1 MVNEWLL
8 QINNDTLVGHLAL
21 DLGKAFDVLPHDILI
36 EKLALYGCAKLTLLR
51 FHSYLT
57 YRTQQVIV
65 TNISSDICNNKHGVP
80 QGSISGSL
88 MFILFIN
95 DLSLHVKYCQIYKYA
110 DGTHLCAFGDTTLD
124 LQNIII

>member
-8 QINNDTLVGHLAL
+8 QINNDTLVGHMIFLL
-21 DLGKAFDVLPHDILI
+21 KNWPF
-36 EKLALYGCAKLTLLR
+36 YGCAELTLLW
-51 FHSYLT
+51 FQSYLT
-57 YRTQQVIV
+57 DRTRQVIV
-65 TNISSDICNNKHGVP
+65 NNISSDICNIKHGVP

-95 DLSLHVKYCQIYKYA
+95 DLSLHVKYCLIYKYA
-110 DGTHLCAFGDTTLD
+110 VNTHLCAFGETTLD